1 MRLLI
6 NSIITFVVIYLLVFF
21 FINVV
26 FNLNNANLVSLVS
39 IILFIVIYIYYRFFF
54 KRKY

>member
-6 NSIITFVVIYLLVFF
+6 DSIITFVVIYLLVFF

-39 IILFIVIYIYYRFFF
+39 IILFTVIYIYYRFFL